1 MTEVRELN
9 RLAKAIYEQ
18 NKAKGFWPENPN
30 DRNVGELLMLIVS
43 EAAEALEASRD
54 GKYTSPLAVAQLE
67 MIESQMELFP
77 DMKDYYGQI
86 WVDFFKQDV
95 KNSFEDEIAD
105 TIIRLFDLCG
115 AKGIDIEW
123 HIAKKLR
130 YNKTRPHKHG
140 RKF

>member
-9 RLAKAIYEQ
+9 TLAKNIFEQ
-18 NKAKGFWPENPN
+18 NKAKGFWPDNPN

-54 GKYTSPLAVAQLE
+54 GKYANPIDVAQLE
-67 MIESQMELFP
+67 MIESHIGLYP
-77 DMKDYYGQI
+77 DNKEYYEKQ
-86 WVDFFKQDV
+86 WVDFFKANI

-140 RKF
+140 RAF

>member
-105 TIIRLFDLCG
+105 TTIRLFDLCG